1 MREVRSFAGRQGRM
15 TKNRQ
20 QFFRQWQAE
29 TDWKKQDWS
38 SFFQEKKEVILE
50 IGFGNGES
58 LLAMAQAEPQRQFIG
73 IDSYPAGVS
82 ALLQRL
88 VQLEQSGTPVNN
100 LIVLHGDALEVLA
113 AWPEGVL
120 AGIQVYFPDPWP
132 KVRHW
137 PRRLLQP
144 KNLPLLVSRLQLA
157 GFIHT
162 ATDWADYAKVMQK
175 TLAACPLLYSPTSEC
190 QPRPE
195 RRPETA
201 FERRGRRLG
210 HRICDFIYWRLF

>member
-15 TKNRQ
+15 SKNRQ
-20 QFFRQWQAE
+20 QFFAQWQREQAWQKH
-29 TDWKKQDWS
+29 DWL

-58 LLAMAQAEPQRQFIG
+58 LLTMAQAEPRRHFIG
-73 IDSYPAGVS
+73 IDSYVAGVS
-82 ALLQRL
+82 LLLQRL
-88 VQLEQSGTPVNN
+88 AQLEQRGVSVNN
-100 LIVLHGDALEVLA
+100 LTVLHGDALALLS

-120 AGIQVYFPDPWP
+120 AGLQVYFPDPWP

-190 QPRPE
+190 QKRPN

-201 FERRGRRLG
+201 FERRGQRLG
-210 HRICDFIYWRLF
+210 HRICDLIYWRLF

>member
-15 TKNRQ
+15 SKSRRQ
-20 QFFRQWQAE
+20 SFAQWQQEQA
-29 TDWKKQDWS
+29 WQKRDWS
-38 SFFQEKKEVILE
+38 IFFQEKKDVILE

-58 LLAMAQAEPQRQFIG
+58 LIAMAQAEPWRHFIG

-82 ALLQRL
+82 LLLQRL
-88 VQLEQSGTPVNN
+88 EQHPTEN
-100 LIVLHGDALEVLA
+100 LTVLYGDALVFLA
-113 AWPEGVL
+113 ALPEAVL

-137 PRRLLQP
+137 PRRLVQS
-144 KNLPLLVSRLQLA
+144 KNLPLLVSRLKLA
-157 GFIHT
+157 GFLHT
-162 ATDWADYAKVMQK
+162 ATDWADYAKVMQQ
-175 TLAACPLLYSPTSEC
+175 TFAACPLLYSPTPGC
-190 QPRPE
+190 QRRPV

-210 HRICDFIYWRLF
+210 HDICDLIYWRLF